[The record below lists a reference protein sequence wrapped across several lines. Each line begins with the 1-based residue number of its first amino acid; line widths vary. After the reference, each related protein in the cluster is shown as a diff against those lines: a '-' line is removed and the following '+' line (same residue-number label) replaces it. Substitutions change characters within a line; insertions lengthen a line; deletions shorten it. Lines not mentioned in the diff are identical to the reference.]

1 MTELC
6 FKFSMCSIFLQM
18 TENEFLQNQICVP
31 KAKYENA
38 CVIENE
44 DISGG
49 GIAFMDA
56 LKFMNACISLIAGLF
71 IYYLN
76 DKTFVFV

>member
-1 MTELC
+1 MTALC
-6 FKFSMCSIFLQM
+6 FKFSICSILLQII
-18 TENEFLQNQICVP
+18 ENEFLQNQICVR

-56 LKFMNACISLIAGLF
+56 LKFMNSCISLIAGSRIF
-71 IYYLN
+71 
-76 DKTFVFV
+76 

>member
-1 MTELC
+1 MTLLC
-6 FKFSMCSIFLQM
+6 FRFSFCSIILQII
-18 TENEFLQNQICVP
+18 ENEILQNQVCVQ

-49 GIAFMDA
+49 TLAVMDT
-56 LKFMNACISLIAGLF
+56 LKFANCCVSLIAG
-71 IYYLN
+71 
-76 DKTFVFV
+76 